1 MATKSKKLVSRVNQE
16 KELKDL
22 IQALKN
28 NCKDAAFFDSTIKKI
43 MSLKGQLD
51 IDPTLLHIP
60 MSDVVKIYDFKF
72 FRVIRTKK
80 EFVYHQN
87 GYYLIVKPWMQTLYG
102 QLDAV
107 CAYEDEVKDEDK
119 MEMYDSF
126 KNTTLAVLGM
136 PTMAFSDPDFFF
148 DIAIRYMTFLNKKVE
163 ESLSEVQDEDE
174 SANEQFKEETLM
186 AEALAQALAEN
197 KEEN

>member
-1 MATKSKKLVSRVNQE
+1 
-16 KELKDL
+16 
-22 IQALKN
+22 
-28 NCKDAAFFDSTIKKI
+28 
-43 MSLKGQLD
+43 
-51 IDPTLLHIP
+51 